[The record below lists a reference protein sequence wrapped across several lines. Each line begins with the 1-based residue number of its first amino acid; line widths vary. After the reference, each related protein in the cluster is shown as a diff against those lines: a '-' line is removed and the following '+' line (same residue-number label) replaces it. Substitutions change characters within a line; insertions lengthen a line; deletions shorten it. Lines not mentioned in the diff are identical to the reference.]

1 MERERRKVEKI
12 EKKEH
17 GGLLESLKINEP
29 RRFATHEQRA
39 PTNDRGRAGKRR
51 RLEKIKRGLLRGRK
65 QAFGD
70 AELQTKKSARGYGK
84 MLLSSRRTMRPPG
97 ARLSPE
103 LAASRAGYRAALA

>member
-1 MERERRKVEKI
+1 LERERRKVEKI

-51 RLEKIKRGLLRGRK
+51 RLEK
-65 QAFGD
+65 
-70 AELQTKKSARGYGK
+70 
-84 MLLSSRRTMRPPG
+84 
-97 ARLSPE
+97 
-103 LAASRAGYRAALA
+103 